1 MRFDEAQKIV
11 DDWVKPTKVGYFPPM
26 ELLVQMTEEVGEI
39 AREIKHLHGVK
50 KKKTPDEG
58 KESLTVELGDL
69 LFAIICMANAHGIS
83 LEEAIT
89 KTIDKYNMRDAN
101 RWEKKE

>member
-1 MRFDEAQKIV
+1 MKERK
-11 DDWVKPTKVGYFPPM
+11 
-26 ELLVQMTEEVGEI
+26 
-39 AREIKHLHGVK
+39 
-50 KKKTPDEG
+50 G

-101 RWEKKE
+101 RWDKKE